1 MADKTTLNVVIGS
14 SLAKGFNSILDSGTS
29 KFKEVGSAI
38 KSMEKNSALTGS
50 AINKLKLRYDSL
62 LGSLN
67 KQQQI
72 IQKRGFYR
80 SQILDMV
87 ALGATLVAPIKS
99 AMDFEDSLAG
109 IKSVVNF
116 PEPEGLKKLGDS
128 LTDISTRVP
137 IAVNDLAKIAAVG
150 GRYGV
155 ELKDLAGFTENVS
168 KTTIAWGMNAE
179 EGAKKIGSLMK
190 ILGLGVQDLEFHFDV
205 INELGNKTGA
215 TASDILTSVN
225 RSVKGMASFKL
236 SIPQVTALTSTL
248 MSFDMTAEEAGSS
261 INTMLQKLSIAPQ
274 LGANAQ
280 KSFEQMGLST
290 KEFSKIAAKDP
301 QMAINT
307 LFNALE
313 KLNDAE
319 RNIATYNIFG
329 RGAAGTVNALV
340 KGLKVYRKNIEI
352 VSEISNFKGSRD
364 VDYGIVLDTT
374 KSKITMLQSSL
385 SSLGREIGDSM
396 LPIVGTICDSFKEII
411 EPIRMWMK
419 ENRKLIGTV
428 SSILGVLAGLR
439 IGMFILGYASTF
451 LFGGL
456 NRLVIVGK
464 ALGIGLSAIGIGV
477 KSLIFGFL
485 KFAGITGTVVGG
497 LLGISEGVNG
507 ELIFSFETL
516 MSRIN
521 WLAGIGK
528 AKIKTFWES
537 LTQVKIPS
545 FTEKFKTFVSEI
557 KNMGTTRI
565 IDQIKNVGSDF
576 SFKLPDI
583 SSWFHESYSKIQ
595 NLSFNFKF
603 KLPNFSEITQ
613 QITEKLNQIDL
624 SVLSEKIKSIFS
636 FDLKFKL
643 PNLSEILQQVK
654 EKLNQ
659 IDFSAEKMKSIFSE
673 IFDNKNFGF
682 PENIFRDLN
691 LNVLELVGG
700 LAVLAAS
707 FFVLP
712 NVIGVAGSAFVA
724 LISLIPIAISGF
736 SGLFQASWFLI
747 STVLPRL
754 GEILWNV
761 SGKLWYLGG
770 KALPY
775 VTKAFGILAKVTK
788 THPIIAALT
797 AALTIGY
804 WIYDN
809 WGHIG
814 ERISNFFTG
823 LYNGVANLFEKIWSW
838 CKTIGNFIGDFLDA
852 VGTLGKV
859 FGGVLKNVSS
869 GIKKF
874 VFGEDVKIPIVEE
887 IKDSSFW
894 KKFSSDN
901 KENNVTKKLE
911 LPKIENMHPDISRTQ
926 NNNFTINIQTD
937 KKDNAETIS
946 QKVMNRVSEYSKTFL
961 YDAVPEAM

>member
-1 MADKTTLNVVIGS
+1 MADKTTLNVVIGA
-14 SLAKGFNSILDSGTS
+14 SLAKGFNSIIDSGTS
-29 KFKEVGSAI
+29 KFKEIGSAI
-38 KSMEKNSALTGS
+38 KNMEKNSALTGS
-50 AINKLKLRYDSL
+50 AIDKLKLRYDSF

-87 ALGATLVAPIKS
+87 ALGAALVAPIKS
-99 AMDFEDSLAG
+99 AMDFENSLAG

-116 PEPEGLKKLGDS
+116 SEPEGLKKLGDS
-128 LTDISTRVP
+128 LTEISTRVP

-155 ELKDLAGFTENVS
+155 KLKDLAGFTENVS

-179 EGAKKIGSLMK
+179 EGAKKISSMMKSLG
-190 ILGLGVQDLEFHFDV
+190 IGVQDLEFHFDI

-225 RSVKGMASFKL
+225 RSVKGIASFKL

-261 INTMLQKLSIAPQ
+261 VNTMLQKLSIAPQ
-274 LGANAQ
+274 LGAGAQ

-301 QMAINT
+301 QMAINS
-307 LFNALE
+307 LFNALA

-319 RNIATYNIFG
+319 RNTATYNIFG

-340 KGLKVYRKNIEI
+340 KGLKVYRKNIET
-352 VSEISNFKGSRD
+352 VSKISNFKGSRD
-364 VDYGIVLDTT
+364 IDYGIVLDTT
-374 KSKITMLQSSL
+374 RSKITMLQSSL
-385 SSLGREIGDSM
+385 SSLWREIGDSM
-396 LPIVGTICDSFKEII
+396 LPIVGTICDSLREII
-411 EPIRMWMK
+411 EPIRTWMK

-428 SSILGVLAGLR
+428 TSVLGILAGLR

-464 ALGIGLSAIGIGV
+464 ALGIGLNVIGIGA
-477 KSLIFGFL
+477 KSLLFSFL
-485 KFAGITGTVVGG
+485 KFAGITGTIAGG
-497 LLGISEGVNG
+497 LLGISKGIDGRLV
-507 ELIFSFETL
+507 FSFETL

-528 AKIKTFWES
+528 AKIKTFWEG
-537 LTQVKIPS
+537 LTNVKIPA
-545 FTEKFKTFVSEI
+545 FTEKLRVLFYDL
-557 KNMGTTRI
+557 KNMGISGI
-565 IDQIKNVGSDF
+565 IDRIKTFD
-576 SFKLPDI
+576 
-583 SSWFHESYSKIQ
+583 
-595 NLSFNFKF
+595 FKF
-603 KLPNFSEITQ
+603 KLPNIFAWFDEIYGKIQNFNIDLKFKLPDFSKITQ
-613 QITEKLNQIDL
+613 HLKEKLSQVDFSI
-624 SVLSEKIKSIFS
+624 LSEKIKS
-636 FDLKFKL
+636 
-643 PNLSEILQQVK
+643 
-654 EKLNQ
+654 
-659 IDFSAEKMKSIFSE
+659 MFSE
-673 IFDNKNFGF
+673 IFDSKNFSL
-682 PENIFRDLN
+682 PKNIFSDLN
-691 LNVLELVGG
+691 LSALELAGG
-700 LAVLAAS
+700 IAVLAAS
-707 FFVLP
+707 SFVLP
-712 NVIGVAGSAFVA
+712 NVIGVAGSALVA
-724 LISLIPIAISGF
+724 LVSLIPIAINGF
-736 SGLFQASWFLI
+736 TGLFQASWFLI
-747 STVLPRL
+747 GTVLPGL
-754 GEILWNV
+754 GGMLCDISE
-761 SGKLWYLGG
+761 KLWYLGG

-775 VTKAFGILAKVTK
+775 VTKAFGILANVTK

-804 WIYDN
+804 WIYEN

-814 ERISNFFTG
+814 ERISNFFTD
-823 LYNGVANLFEKIWSW
+823 LYNGVASFFEKIWNW
-838 CKTIGNFIGDFLDA
+838 CKGIGNFIGGFLDT

-887 IKDSSFW
+887 IKESPFW
-894 KKFSSDN
+894 KKLSSDN
-901 KENNVTKKLE
+901 KKENATKKLE
-911 LPKIENMHPDISRTQ
+911 LPKIEPMHSEINRTQ
-926 NNNFTINIQTD
+926 NNNFNITINATKNDDSESIT
-937 KKDNAETIS
+937 N
-946 QKVMNRVSEYSKTFL
+946 KVMNRVSDFSKTFL
-961 YDAVPEAM
+961 YDIVPEVM